1 MACSVI
7 WHEKALDDLKTL
19 DKQTAA
25 KIVERVKNYLVQN
38 PEKIGKPLK
47 GIFKGLFRYRLG
59 DYRILYAIDKPE
71 NQIIVLYID
80 HRKDIYK

>member
-7 WHEKALDDLKTL
+7 WHEKALDDLKAL

-47 GIFKGLFRYRLG
+47 GIFKGLFRYRFG